1 MKENNG
7 IIWGF
12 LMSFFPGA
20 MRLFSMF
27 PRSVYMALLIISVVF
42 MLILFILRKKYRN
55 AWLYCIPFAIVSLIV
70 WCGYF
75 SLHPVE
81 KSYDLYT
88 LTDFDKVPKELVEKA
103 DAGDVDAQIEVA
115 MSLMTMQTGENG
127 TYEINQYSDLER
139 IRHYASMA
147 AENNSSQGYLLAGIA
162 KYYGIGGPV
171 LRNQAINDFEKS
183 IELDPN
189 NRDAYVNLL
198 RIDSLKYTHPEKF
211 QKYNSSLEE
220 LIDKE
225 NRHAVAVLD
234 SLYMLFRKPELSKED
249 LRSFLE
255 RHDDVMHEYLPKN
268 QEIVYTLLI
277 QLSRF
282 NDNENLDKYF
292 SYYNNPRSLNSL
304 RILSHID
311 KWQLN
316 NQSENVDSLLTL
328 APSVMLEAVMDNA
341 NEIAVGPYL
350 DLIIGNEYINQLY
363 AESSISK
370 YRRDSIIALSI
381 PYLQNLNRNLKPKIT
396 KKSLRDVEPSDST
409 ETIVFELSSSYS
421 MDGEFNGSASH
432 SFQPK
437 IVRLP

>member
-20 MRLFSMF
+20 MRLFSFF
-27 PRSVYMALLIISVVF
+27 PRSVYMALLILSVVF
-42 MLILFILRKKYRN
+42 MLILFIVRKKYKN
-55 AWLYCIPFAIVSLIV
+55 AWLYCIPFAVVSLIV
-70 WCGYF
+70 WSSYF

-103 DAGDVDAQIEVA
+103 DAGDVDAQIEVV
-115 MSLMTMQTGENG
+115 MSLMTMRTDENG
-127 TYEINQYSDLER
+127 NYRINQYSDLDR

-162 KYYGIGGPV
+162 KYLGVGGPA

-183 IELDPN
+183 IELDPE
-189 NRDAYVNLL
+189 NRDAYINLL
-198 RIDSLKYTHPEKF
+198 IIDSLRYTHPEKF
-211 QKYNSSLEE
+211 EKYSTILND
-220 LIDKE
+220 LINKE
-225 NRHAVAVLD
+225 NSYAVSVLD
-234 SLYMLFRKPELSKED
+234 SLYVLFRKSDLAREELS
-249 LRSFLE
+249 SFLE
-255 RHDDVMHEYLPKN
+255 RHDDVMQEYLPKN

-292 SYYNNPRSLNSL
+292 SYYDKPRSLNSL

-311 KWQLN
+311 NWQLH
-316 NQSENVDSLLTL
+316 NQSENVDSLLAL
-328 APSVMLEAVMDNA
+328 APSVMLEAVMENA
-341 NEIAVGPYL
+341 REIAVGRYL
-350 DLIIGNEYINQLY
+350 DLVIVNEYFNQLY
-363 AESSISK
+363 AESAISRH
-370 YRRDSIIALSI
+370 RRDSIINLGKS
-381 PYLQNLNRNLKPKIT
+381 YLQSLNKNLTPKIS
-396 KKSLRDVEPSDST
+396 KKSLRNIAHTDT
-409 ETIVFELSSSYS
+409 TKILVFEVNPSYS
-421 MDGEFNGSASH
+421 MEDEFGGSYSY
-432 SFQPK
+432 SFQPE